1 MTLITVP
8 GAVDTCGD
16 SKIEEEGHHVPWNS
30 ALPDLRVLAL
40 SCGNDP
46 HSGHGQE
53 IEVPALDYVQ
63 FCLFSLSF
71 C

>member
-8 GAVDTCGD
+8 GAVDMYGD

-30 ALPDLRVLAL
+30 APPDLRV

-46 HSGHGQE
+46 HSVRGQE

-63 FCLFSLSF
+63 FSLFSLSF